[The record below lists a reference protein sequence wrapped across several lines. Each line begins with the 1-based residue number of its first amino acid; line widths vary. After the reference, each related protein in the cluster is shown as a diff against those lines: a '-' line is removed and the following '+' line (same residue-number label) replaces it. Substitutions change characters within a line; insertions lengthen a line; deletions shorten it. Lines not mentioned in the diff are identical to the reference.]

1 MPSASAARSYN
12 ASQSSSTK
20 DLPVAVFVG
29 GTSGIGRAMASAF
42 ATHTNGRARIV
53 IIGRNQKAAEDLRAT
68 LPSPA
73 REQLLFISCDMKLM
87 RNVTTATRE
96 LAAHG
101 IDKIN
106 YLVLSSGVLP
116 AEGRIETEEGIDE
129 KLAIA
134 YYGRWKFVY
143 GLQGALAKAAAAG
156 EPAKVLTVLAAGAGG
171 PIELDDLG
179 LKKNYGLIH
188 TSKSQATYTDLMV
201 EVSAFHLSNEKHD
214 TDLSSQKFAELH
226 PEVSFVHAY
235 PGIVKTDLL
244 SNASSGMLK
253 ALHCIMDPF
262 ITLIG
267 NTAEDCA
274 ELMWYAVYQS
284 GPGFARINP
293 KGENIGMKEYYGSEE
308 AKELVWEHSLEVTRS
323 RKE

>member
-1 MPSASAARSYN
+1 MPSTSVARSYN
-12 ASQSSSTK
+12 ASQSSSTE

-29 GTSGIGRAMASAF
+29 GTSGIGRAMAFAL
-42 ATHTNGRARIV
+42 ATHTQGRARIV
-53 IIGRNQKAAEDLRAT
+53 IVGRNQKAAEDLRAT

-73 REQLLFISCDMKLM
+73 REQLLFVSCDMKLM
-87 RNVTTATRE
+87 RNVTAATRE

-116 AEGRIETEEGIDE
+116 AQGRIETEEGIDE

-143 GLQGALAKAAAAG
+143 ELQGALAKAAAAG
-156 EPAKVLTVLAAGAGG
+156 EPAKVLTVLTAGAGG

-201 EVSAFHLSNEKHD
+201 E
-214 TDLSSQKFAELH
+214 KFAELH
-226 PEVSFVHAY
+226 PTISFVHAY

-244 SNASSGMLK
+244 SNASSPVLK

-267 NTAEDCA
+267 NTAENCA
-274 ELMWYAVYQS
+274 ELMWYAMYQS

-293 KGENIGMKEYYGSEE
+293 KGENIGMNEYYGSEE

-323 RKE
+323 RK

>member
-12 ASQSSSTK
+12 AAQVPTTK

-53 IIGRNQKAAEDLRAT
+53 IVGRNQKAAEDLRAT

-73 REQLLFISCDMKLM
+73 REQLLFIPCDMKLM
-87 RNVTTATRE
+87 RNVAAATRE

-101 IDKIN
+101 VDKIN

-143 GLQGALAKAAAAG
+143 ELQEALAKAAAAG

-201 EVSAFHLSNEKHD
+201 E
-214 TDLSSQKFAELH
+214 KFAELH

-293 KGENIGMKEYYGSEE
+293 KGEDIGMKEYYGSEE